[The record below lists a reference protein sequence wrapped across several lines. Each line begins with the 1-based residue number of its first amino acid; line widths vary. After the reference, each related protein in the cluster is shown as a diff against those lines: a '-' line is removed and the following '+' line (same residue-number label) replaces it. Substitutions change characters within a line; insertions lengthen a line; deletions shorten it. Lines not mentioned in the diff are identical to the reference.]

1 MLTEVMEHF
10 GLARDLHTAGFYET
24 PHHKQVL
31 KEIRAVLPNGRLIA
45 VTGLIGSGK
54 TVFMRRLYTDLG
66 REGRIIVSRSL
77 SIDKGR
83 VSLTNLVAALFYD
96 ISPDKEPSIPTQGER
111 RERALQALVRQGRK
125 PVALFV
131 DEAHDLHHRTLV
143 GLKRL
148 MEVITDGGGS
158 LTIVLVGHQKLR
170 NDLRRP
176 TMEEVGYR
184 TTVFGYEGV
193 AGHQREY
200 ITWLLNACVAADMGV
215 SEMIDDAAME
225 LLATRLRTPLQ
236 IEQHLRAGVR
246 GGVPGGREAGDG
258 GGGRERAVAAHGR
271 PGASACPAR
280 LRCPRRRRTDR
291 RQAGRSEAAAAGPA
305 GSEPGARDDRADD
318 GSRPAS
324 LIRLKLYGQKQMI
337 SRPSQ
342 SGVG

>member
-31 KEIRAVLPNGRLIA
+31 KEIRAALPGGRLIA

-54 TVFMRRLYTDLG
+54 TVFMRRLYADLG
-66 REGRIIVSRSL
+66 REGRITVSRSL

-96 ISPDKEPSIPTQGER
+96 MSPDKEPIIPTRNER

-131 DEAHDLHHRTLV
+131 DDAHDLHHRTLV

-148 MEVITDGGGS
+148 MEMVADGNGS
-158 LTIVLVGHQKLR
+158 LAIVLSAHPKLR
-170 NDLRRP
+170 QDLRRP

-184 TTVFGYEGV
+184 STVIAYEGV

-200 ITWLLNACVAADMGV
+200 IAWLLRACAAADTTLA
-215 SEMIDDAAME
+215 EMIDDAAVE

-236 IEQHLRAGVR
+236 IEQHLVLAFEEAFRVDVKPVTVEVIESVLSRHMDDLELVDAWHGYDARSVAELIGTKPGEVRLLLQGRLEAVRA
-246 GGVPGGREAGDG
+246 REMT
-258 GGGRERAVAAHGR
+258 EQM
-271 PGASACPAR
+271 
-280 LRCPRRRRTDR
+280 L
-291 RQAGRSEAAAAGPA
+291 AAGLP
-305 GSEPGARDDRADD
+305 
-318 GSRPAS
+318 
-324 LIRLKLYGQKQMI
+324 
-337 SRPSQ
+337 
-342 SGVG
+342 V

>member
-31 KEIRAVLPNGRLIA
+31 KEIRAALPGGRLIA

-54 TVFMRRLYTDLG
+54 TVFMRRLYADLG
-66 REGRIIVSRSL
+66 REGRITVSRSL

-96 ISPDKEPSIPTQGER
+96 MSPDKDPSIPTQGER

-184 TTVFGYEGV
+184 TTAFGYEGV

-200 ITWLLNACVAADMGV
+200 IAWLLHACVAADTNV
-215 SEMIDDAAME
+215 SEMIDDAAVE

-236 IEQHLRAGVR
+236 IEQHLVLAFEKAFRVDVKPVTVEVVESVLSRHMDDLEPRLVR
-246 GGVPGGREAGDG
+246 HGYDA
-258 GGGRERAVAAHGR
+258 RAVAELIGAKSGEVRLLLQGR
-271 PGASACPAR
+271 LEASRAR
-280 LRCPRRRRTDR
+280 EMTE
-291 RQAGRSEAAAAGPA
+291 QMMAAGLP
-305 GSEPGARDDRADD
+305 
-318 GSRPAS
+318 
-324 LIRLKLYGQKQMI
+324 
-337 SRPSQ
+337 
-342 SGVG
+342 V

>member
-31 KEIRAVLPNGRLIA
+31 KEIRAALPGGRLIA

-66 REGRIIVSRSL
+66 REGRITVSRSL

-96 ISPDKEPSIPTQGER
+96 MSPDKEPSIPTQGER

-200 ITWLLNACVAADMGV
+200 IAWLLQACVAADTGV
-215 SEMIDDAAME
+215 SEMIDDAAVG

-236 IEQHLRAGVR
+236 IEQHLVLAFEEAFRVDVKLVTVEVVESVLSRHMDDLEPRLVR
-246 GGVPGGREAGDG
+246 HGYDA
-258 GGGRERAVAAHGR
+258 RAVAELIGAKQGEVRLLLQGR
-271 PGASACPAR
+271 LEASRAR
-280 LRCPRRRRTDR
+280 EMTE
-291 RQAGRSEAAAAGPA
+291 QMMAAGLP
-305 GSEPGARDDRADD
+305 
-318 GSRPAS
+318 
-324 LIRLKLYGQKQMI
+324 
-337 SRPSQ
+337 
-342 SGVG
+342 V

>member
-200 ITWLLNACVAADMGV
+200 ITWLLNACVAADTGV
-215 SEMIDDAAME
+215 PEMIDDAAME

-236 IEQHLRAGVR
+236 IEQHLVLAFEEAFRVDVKPVTVEVVESVLSRHMDDLEPRLVR
-246 GGVPGGREAGDG
+246 HGYDT
-258 GGGRERAVAAHGR
+258 RAVAELIGAKPGEVRLLLQGR
-271 PGASACPAR
+271 LEASRAR
-280 LRCPRRRRTDR
+280 EMTE
-291 RQAGRSEAAAAGPA
+291 QMMAAGLP
-305 GSEPGARDDRADD
+305 
-318 GSRPAS
+318 
-324 LIRLKLYGQKQMI
+324 
-337 SRPSQ
+337 
-342 SGVG
+342 V

>member
-31 KEIRAVLPNGRLIA
+31 KEIRAALPGGRLIA

-54 TVFMRRLYTDLG
+54 TVFMRRLYADLG
-66 REGRIIVSRSL
+66 REGRITVSRSL

-96 ISPDKEPSIPTQGER
+96 MSPDKEPIIPTRNER

-131 DEAHDLHHRTLV
+131 DDAHDLHHRTLV

-148 MEVITDGGGS
+148 MEMVADGNGS
-158 LTIVLVGHQKLR
+158 LAIVLSAHPKLR
-170 NDLRRP
+170 QDLRRP

-184 TTVFGYEGV
+184 STVIAYEGV

-200 ITWLLNACVAADMGV
+200 IAWLLRACAAADTTLA
-215 SEMIDDAAME
+215 EMIDDAAVE

-236 IEQHLRAGVR
+236 IEQHLVLAFEEAFRVDVKPVTVEVIESVLSRHMDDLERHGYDARSVAELIGTKPGEVRLLLQGRLEAVRA
-246 GGVPGGREAGDG
+246 REMT
-258 GGGRERAVAAHGR
+258 EQM
-271 PGASACPAR
+271 
-280 LRCPRRRRTDR
+280 L
-291 RQAGRSEAAAAGPA
+291 AAGLP
-305 GSEPGARDDRADD
+305 
-318 GSRPAS
+318 
-324 LIRLKLYGQKQMI
+324 
-337 SRPSQ
+337 
-342 SGVG
+342 V

>member
-31 KEIRAVLPNGRLIA
+31 KELRAVLPSGRLIA

-96 ISPDKEPSIPTQGER
+96 MSPDNEPSIPTQGER

-143 GLKRL
+143 GLKR
-148 MEVITDGGGS
+148 
-158 LTIVLVGHQKLR
+158 HPFQ
-170 NDLRRP
+170 
-176 TMEEVGYR
+176 
-184 TTVFGYEGV
+184 
-193 AGHQREY
+193 
-200 ITWLLNACVAADMGV
+200 
-215 SEMIDDAAME
+215 
-225 LLATRLRTPLQ
+225 
-236 IEQHLRAGVR
+236 GVR
-246 GGVPGGREAGDG
+246 RGSSFDG
-258 GGGRERAVAAHGR
+258 
-271 PGASACPAR
+271 
-280 LRCPRRRRTDR
+280 
-291 RQAGRSEAAAAGPA
+291 
-305 GSEPGARDDRADD
+305 
-318 GSRPAS
+318 
-324 LIRLKLYGQKQMI
+324 
-337 SRPSQ
+337 
-342 SGVG
+342 

>member
-31 KEIRAVLPNGRLIA
+31 KEIRAALPGGRLIA

-66 REGRIIVSRSL
+66 REGRITVSRSL

-96 ISPDKEPSIPTQGER
+96 MSPDKDPSIPTQGER

-200 ITWLLNACVAADMGV
+200 IAWLLNACVAADTGV
-215 SEMIDDAAME
+215 SEMIDDAAIE

-236 IEQHLRAGVR
+236 IEQHLVLAFEEAFRVDVKPVTVEVVESVLSRHMDDLEPRLVR
-246 GGVPGGREAGDG
+246 HGYDA
-258 GGGRERAVAAHGR
+258 RAVAELIGAKPGEVRLLLQGR
-271 PGASACPAR
+271 LEVSRAR
-280 LRCPRRRRTDR
+280 EMTE
-291 RQAGRSEAAAAGPA
+291 QMMAAGLP
-305 GSEPGARDDRADD
+305 
-318 GSRPAS
+318 
-324 LIRLKLYGQKQMI
+324 
-337 SRPSQ
+337 
-342 SGVG
+342 V